1 MTHDFVLRT
10 LEPHMSLELARK
22 PISPKSRIQEVVQ
35 RDMHCAPEQAPG
47 EEGPAHDPTFT
58 SVVMVDGRRVGKG
71 QGSSKKSSES
81 AAAADA
87 LVRMGYN
94 APEDFEGEGITN

>member
-1 MTHDFVLRT
+1 M
-10 LEPHMSLELARK
+10 
-22 PISPKSRIQEVVQ
+22 
-35 RDMHCAPEQAPG
+35 
-47 EEGPAHDPTFT
+47 
-58 SVVMVDGRRVGKG
+58 GKG